1 MSTPPFLGR
10 SLCQINA
17 EITCHVARKIIGSRE
32 RRAFSQVTWGGR
44 CRPAGGFPLQSPS
57 GPAHSAAD
65 SFAAGA
71 RGVLAGCA
79 SPGPPCPAPP
89 RRGDSPAGRAPG
101 QPVGS
106 QPGRAP
112 LPRRT
117 GLPCAGRGSPLS
129 LSPELGGRSW
139 GFLHW
144 RLGAKEPRFPR
155 RLPLLG
161 EGRPESEASARKME
175 RPWAR

>member
-89 RRGDSPAGRAPG
+89 RRGDSPAGPSPGPAGGVSAWARPAAPEDRSPLCRPRLPAF
-101 QPVGS
+101 PVAGAGRKELGLSALETRGEGASFS
-106 QPGRAP
+106 QAASTPGRGAP
-112 LPRRT
+112 R
-117 GLPCAGRGSPLS
+117 
-129 LSPELGGRSW
+129 E
-139 GFLHW
+139 
-144 RLGAKEPRFPR
+144 
-155 RLPLLG
+155 
-161 EGRPESEASARKME
+161 
-175 RPWAR
+175 